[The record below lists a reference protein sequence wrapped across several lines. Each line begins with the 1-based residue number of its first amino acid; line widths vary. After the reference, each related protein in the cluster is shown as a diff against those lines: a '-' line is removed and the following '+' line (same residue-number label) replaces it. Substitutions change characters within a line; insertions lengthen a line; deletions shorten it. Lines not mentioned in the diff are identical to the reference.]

1 MTPAAESETRTT
13 WSGRTAAVAAA
24 VVTAIGVLV
33 AAPWLDE
40 RCVPMGWLGVAAGL
54 ALACGR
60 RGWRNEVAIL
70 AAAVIAITL
79 AFHWTPQVLAEAMR
93 ASDLVGFCFAIPIV
107 LWDACRLALP
117 FWVVGRL
124 ARDPQAAWLPAAATA
139 VVAEATIPGVFPW
152 KLGYSQ
158 LAWPIVVQSP
168 SLLGPEAGTF
178 TLFATAGALV
188 AMGQVVRQGWSRP
201 TRLGTTA
208 IVVAL
213 ANFAWGGFAIGRID
227 SRMAAATT
235 VRLALVQTDPDDVA
249 GVERMRRLTREA
261 CAVAPPP
268 EIVCWPECSGGS
280 YEEGLDS
287 FADEQ
292 AIFKRSRK
300 PQRGLRPL
308 PDPPCPLLLGGRIY
322 RGFRERPSEIF
333 QAALLLDTG
342 ERLVGCYHKRHL
354 MPFGE
359 YVPFADVIPELRLSF
374 PMETD
379 YDVGGKADPL
389 VCGPARIGALLCYED
404 MVPAAAAS
412 LVSDSANVLVS
423 LIHGA
428 AFKNPLTLRQHRLL
442 AQQRAI
448 ECRRCLV
455 RCSSTGETCVIDA
468 TGRIVTRLP
477 VGAEGMMRADV
488 PLLEDTPPAVRFRWA
503 FPTACGLGLTGLVV
517 ADRLGRL
524 GRLLG

>member
-1 MTPAAESETRTT
+1 
-13 WSGRTAAVAAA
+13 
-24 VVTAIGVLV
+24 
-33 AAPWLDE
+33 
-40 RCVPMGWLGVAAGL
+40 
-54 ALACGR
+54 
-60 RGWRNEVAIL
+60 
-70 AAAVIAITL
+70 
-79 AFHWTPQVLAEAMR
+79 
-93 ASDLVGFCFAIPIV
+93 
-107 LWDACRLALP
+107 
-117 FWVVGRL
+117 
-124 ARDPQAAWLPAAATA
+124 
-139 VVAEATIPGVFPW
+139 
-152 KLGYSQ
+152 
-158 LAWPIVVQSP
+158 
-168 SLLGPEAGTF
+168 
-178 TLFATAGALV
+178 
-188 AMGQVVRQGWSRP
+188 
-201 TRLGTTA
+201 
-208 IVVAL
+208 
-213 ANFAWGGFAIGRID
+213 
-227 SRMAAATT
+227 
-235 VRLALVQTDPDDVA
+235 
-249 GVERMRRLTREA
+249 
-261 CAVAPPP
+261 
-268 EIVCWPECSGGS
+268 
-280 YEEGLDS
+280 
-287 FADEQ
+287 
-292 AIFKRSRK
+292 
-300 PQRGLRPL
+300 
-308 PDPPCPLLLGGRIY
+308 
-322 RGFRERPSEIF
+322 
-333 QAALLLDTG
+333 
-342 ERLVGCYHKRHL
+342 RLVGCYHKRHL